1 MSADQTRTLLDIFRC
16 FPGIHA
22 DSDAQATGDGGALL
36 TMRYDDHLHGKIA
49 RMVVEHIAA
58 RVGARQRGDEVRC
71 DAKQGAAFVRLLNY
85 ASLRPMGAARPS
97 VAPAATPLP
106 TLLSHALIAFTEDY
120 ARRAGD
126 DLSTPH
132 LAVWANVLRAIDDEG
147 LAERELGAKAI
158 LAKRAVRVVVRDLA
172 AQGWLRVAP
181 ATQPGD
187 LKTLHLTA
195 PGRAARD
202 AGQQLAAD
210 VERRWRRRFGAGL
223 IDGLRAS
230 LATAANAVDVELPW
244 YLTAYG
250 PADGNLTGGFYLR
263 EQPGPPRIPARGEE
277 WPVVLRRSDAGN
289 QPLFALFSVALAA
302 FAIDYERERLGD
314 LRTASTLLQRLP
326 DTGALLEAVR
336 DDGVVGS
343 GRSTPER
350 HLVVVV
356 ERRMRGVATRLVYP
370 TPKSRRSRDAYP
382 ALVQETERGWQA
394 RLGAGMM
401 AALRSQLEAVDA
413 KLDGAGP
420 AFPDTMLWF
429 RQLHERNP

>member
-1 MSADQTRTLLDIFRC
+1 MSADQSRALLDIFRC

-22 DSDAQATGDGGALL
+22 DSDARATRDGGVVLR
-36 TMRYDDHLHGKIA
+36 MRYDDHLHGKIA

-58 RVGARQRGDEVRC
+58 RVGARQRGDDVRG

-85 ASLRPMGAARPS
+85 ASLRPMGAARPL
-97 VAPAATPLP
+97 VAPSATPLP
-106 TLLSHALIAFTEDY
+106 TLLSHALIAFTEEY
-120 ARRAGD
+120 AHLAGD
-126 DLSTPH
+126 DLSQPH
-132 LAVWANVLRAIDDEG
+132 LAVWANVLRVIDDDG

-158 LAKRAVRVVVRDLA
+158 LAKRAVRVAVRDLA
-172 AQGWLRVAP
+172 AQGWLHVVP
-181 ATQPGD
+181 ATKAGG
-187 LKTLHLTA
+187 LKMLHLTA
-195 PGRAARD
+195 RGRGARD
-202 AGQQLAAD
+202 AGKHLAES
-210 VERRWRRRFGAGL
+210 VERRWRRRFGAAL
-223 IDGLRAS
+223 IDGLRTS

-250 PADGNLTGGFYLR
+250 PTDGNITGGLYLR

-277 WPVVLRRSDAGN
+277 WPVVLRRSDTGN
-289 QPLFALFSVALAA
+289 QPLFALLSIALAA

-314 LRTASTLLQRLP
+314 LRTGSTLLQRLP
-326 DTGALLEAVR
+326 DTGAPLEVVR

-356 ERRMRGVATRLVYP
+356 EQPVRGAATRLVYP

-382 ALVQETERGWQA
+382 ALVQEVERGWQA
-394 RLGAGMM
+394 RLGGGMM
-401 AALRSQLEAVDA
+401 AALRSQLEAMDA